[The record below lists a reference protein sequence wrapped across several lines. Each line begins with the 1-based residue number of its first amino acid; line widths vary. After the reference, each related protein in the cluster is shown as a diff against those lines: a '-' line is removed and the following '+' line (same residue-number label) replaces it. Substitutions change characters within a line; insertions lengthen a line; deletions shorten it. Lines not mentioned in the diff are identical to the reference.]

1 MAISSPGV
9 GSNLD
14 VNGIVSQLM
23 AVEQKP
29 LTALARKEAT
39 QQNKMAAYGALK
51 GSLTAL
57 QGALSGLSDAS
68 KFQQSK
74 NVAVNDTAQAGLV
87 RDPAK
92 ATIYDGRDNEELKA
106 KFFAAVLGVPLTV
119 VLLDQ

>member
-23 AVEQKP
+23 AVEQQP

-74 NVAVNDTAQAGLV
+74 NVAVNDT
-87 RDPAK
+87 
-92 ATIYDGRDNEELKA
+92 TI
-106 KFFAAVLGVPLTV
+106 LTASAS
-119 VLLDQ
+119 